1 MPKGDFMRGKII
13 LNLAMSLDGYIAD
26 EKGGFDWIV
35 GDGNSDLNTTQVWD
49 YENFLKDIDI
59 VVMGNKCYEQGFHND
74 FKNKDVYI
82 ATSSKINDYENYYFI
97 NNNLVK
103 TITDLKNKEKNIFLF
118 GGGVLVNNFIKENVI
133 DEYIIGII
141 PTILGK
147 GRKLFLENNPTIDL
161 KLDFYS
167 TSEGII
173 IMKYSKR

>member
-1 MPKGDFMRGKII
+1 M
-13 LNLAMSLDGYIAD
+13 
-26 EKGGFDWIV
+26 
-35 GDGNSDLNTTQVWD
+35 
-49 YENFLKDIDI
+49 
-59 VVMGNKCYEQGFHND
+59 
-74 FKNKDVYI
+74 
-82 ATSSKINDYENYYFI
+82 
-97 NNNLVK
+97 
-103 TITDLKNKEKNIFLF
+103 
-118 GGGVLVNNFIKENVI
+118 VNNFIKENVI